1 MWRPYCLCSTA
12 FFTTSVACPKS
23 PQDVSA
29 AESDNWFLRL
39 HAEPHSPCKGCLR
52 TGLGALFFMTTS
64 ICIAQLNFVVGD
76 MSGNAKKI
84 IDAATQAHAQGAKL
98 LVMPELALCGYAAE
112 DLLLRPS
119 FQQAVDVALEQVIAA
134 STAWPAMKL
143 LLGCPQAIEGSL
155 HRHNAALWIGGGR
168 VLASYAKQA
177 LPNYGVFDELRY
189 FKPEHQACLI
199 DVDGIQVGVLI
210 CEDAW
215 VQSPAQSA
223 KNAGAQM
230 LIVLNAS
237 PYHLGKQSE
246 REAVFAQRAMETSL
260 PVIYAHM
267 VGGQDE
273 LVFDGGSFALNA
285 DGVVA
290 ARAPSFA
297 AALPMVTAQANGT
310 AVVLSGTVQETQEDN
325 ASLWKALVLGVQDY
339 VTKNGFPGALLGLSG
354 GVDSALVLA
363 IAVDAL
369 GKDRVRTVMMPS
381 PYTADISWQ
390 DAQEMADRLGV
401 HHDVIDIAPQFE
413 AFKNALAPQFKG
425 LQEDTTEENL
435 QARIR
440 GTLLM
445 ALSNKLGAIVLTTG
459 NKSELA
465 TGYCTLYGDMAGGFA
480 VIKDVLK
487 TRVFEL
493 ALWRNAND
501 PFGTGLNPIPLRIIT
516 RPPSAEL
523 RADQKDEDSLPPYP
537 ILDDIIV
544 RYVENDE
551 PIDEIVTAGHDRE
564 NVERVVRLIR
574 INEYKRRQAPVGPRL
589 SPRSFGK
596 DWRSPITN
604 GFRR

>member
-1 MWRPYCLCSTA
+1 
-12 FFTTSVACPKS
+12 
-23 PQDVSA
+23 
-29 AESDNWFLRL
+29 
-39 HAEPHSPCKGCLR
+39 
-52 TGLGALFFMTTS
+52 MTTS

-76 MSGNAKKI
+76 LTGNAQKI
-84 IDAATQAHAQGAKL
+84 IEAANQAHAQGAKL
-98 LVMPELALCGYAAE
+98 LVTPELALCGYAAE

-119 FQQAVDVALEQVIAA
+119 FQQTIDAA
-134 STAWPAMKL
+134 MAQIILASSAWPDMAL
-143 LLGCPQAIEGSL
+143 LVGYPKSVDGTL
-155 HRHNAALWIGGGR
+155 HRRNAAAWISNGK

-189 FKPEHQACLI
+189 FTPLHEPCLI
-199 DVDGIQVGVLI
+199 DVGDIKAGVLI

-215 VQSPAQSA
+215 LEAPAQA
-223 KNAGAQM
+223 AQQAGAQM

-237 PYHLGKQSE
+237 PYHLGKQRE
-246 REAVFAQRAMETSL
+246 RESVLAQRVAETSL
-260 PVIYAHM
+260 PVVYAHM

-273 LVFDGGSFALNA
+273 LIFDGGSFALNA
-285 DGVVA
+285 NGQLA
-290 ARAPSFA
+290 ARAVSFEPT
-297 AALPMVTAQANGT
+297 LLTVTAEKRGDGVA
-310 AVVLSGTVQETQEDN
+310 LSGDVQAAEDDN
-325 ASLWKALVLGVQDY
+325 ACLWKALVLGVRDY
-339 VTKNGFPGALLGLSG
+339 ITKNGFPGVLLGLSG
-354 GVDSALVLA
+354 GIDSALVLA

-369 GKDRVRTVMMPS
+369 GKDKVRTVMMPS
-381 PYTADISWQ
+381 PYTADISWK
-390 DAQEMADRLGV
+390 DAQEMADRVGV
-401 HHDVIDIAPQFE
+401 RHDVIDIAPQFE
-413 AFKNALAPQFKG
+413 AFKLALASQFQG
-425 LQEDTTEENL
+425 LAEDTTEENL

-445 ALSNKLGAIVLTTG
+445 ALSNKFGSLVLTTG

-480 VIKDVLK
+480 VIKDLLK

-493 ALWRNAND
+493 ARWRNGND
-501 PFGTGLNPIPLRIIT
+501 PFGTGLNPIPDRIIT

-523 RADQKDEDSLPPYP
+523 RPDQKDEDSLPPYP
-537 ILDDIIV
+537 VLDDIIA

-551 PIDEIVTAGHDRE
+551 PIDSIVAAGHDRD

-589 SPRSFGK
+589 SRRSFGK

>member
-1 MWRPYCLCSTA
+1 
-12 FFTTSVACPKS
+12 
-23 PQDVSA
+23 
-29 AESDNWFLRL
+29 
-39 HAEPHSPCKGCLR
+39 
-52 TGLGALFFMTTS
+52 MTTS

-76 MSGNAKKI
+76 FSGNAQKI
-84 IDAATQAHAQGAKL
+84 IEAAKQAHTQGASL
-98 LVMPELALCGYAAE
+98 LVTPELALCGYAAE

-119 FQQAVDVALEQVIAA
+119 FQQASDEALQSIIAA
-134 STAWPAMKL
+134 TADLPGLAL
-143 LLGCPQAIEGSL
+143 LLGHTQAVSGTS
-155 HRHNAALWIGGGR
+155 HRHNTASLIANGR
-168 VLASYAKQA
+168 IVSSYVKQA

-189 FKPEHQACLI
+189 FTPQSQPCLV
-199 DVDGIQVGVLI
+199 DVNGIRAGVLI

-215 VQSPAQSA
+215 LPAPAWAA
-223 KNAGAQM
+223 KQAGAQM

-237 PYHLGKQSE
+237 PYHLGKQAE
-246 REAVFAQRAMETSL
+246 REAVLAQRALETGL
-260 PVIYAHM
+260 PVVYAHM

-273 LVFDGGSFALNA
+273 LVFDGSSFALHA
-285 DGVVA
+285 DGSVV
-290 ARAPSFA
+290 ARAPSFE
-297 AALPMVTAQANGT
+297 AALVTVAVQQASGQ
-310 AVVLSGTVQETQEDN
+310 VQLSGLVEPVQEDN
-325 ASLWKALVLGVQDY
+325 AYLWRALVLAVRDY

-354 GVDSALVLA
+354 GIDSALVLA

-369 GKDRVRTVMMPS
+369 GQGKVRTVMMPS
-381 PYTADISWQ
+381 PYTADISWK
-390 DAQEMADRLGV
+390 DAEEMASRVGV
-401 HHDVIDIAPQFE
+401 RHDVIDIAPQFE
-413 AFKNALAPQFKG
+413 AFKAALASHFHG
-425 LQEDTTEENL
+425 LKEDTTEENL

-445 ALSNKLGAIVLTTG
+445 ALSNKFGAIVLTTG

-487 TRVFEL
+487 TRVFDL
-493 ALWRNAND
+493 ARWRNAND
-501 PFGTGLNPIPLRIIT
+501 PFGTGLNPIPERIIT

-523 RADQKDEDSLPPYP
+523 RPDQKDEDSLPPYSV
-537 ILDDIIV
+537 LDDMIR

-551 PIDEIVTAGHDRE
+551 PIESIMAAGHDRD

-589 SPRSFGK
+589 STRSFGK